1 MRTRTHLELARLYR
15 ELARVHATAA
25 REEADEEPPAGDGVD
40 EVTMAKVDRVL
51 ADRGFEFGEG
61 DGCRDG
67 S

>member
-1 MRTRTHLELARLYR
+1 MRPQTHLELARLYR

-25 REEADEEPPAGDGVD
+25 REEEVDEPPGDAEVD

-51 ADRGFEFGEG
+51 AGRGYEFGE
-61 DGCRDG
+61 DEECRG